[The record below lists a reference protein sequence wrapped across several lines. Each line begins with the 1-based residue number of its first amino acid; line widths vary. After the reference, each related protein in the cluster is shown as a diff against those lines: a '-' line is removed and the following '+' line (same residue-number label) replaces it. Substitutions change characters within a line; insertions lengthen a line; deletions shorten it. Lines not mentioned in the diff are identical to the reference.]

1 MECFDGER
9 VSIAMDSFDY
19 EACLRACAD
28 RQKGALRELYI
39 EEGNRLM
46 GVVFNIVRDRA
57 TAEDLIHD
65 LFLKIWQKAHTFDAT
80 RGNGRSWIYA
90 IARHLALDSIRF
102 SKRHITQS
110 QPAEDIPDTRD
121 SGWYERI
128 NSTHWGMGDSR
139 IQDCIMALEPERR
152 SCIYHAYVNGY
163 TQSEISDLLGAPLG
177 SVKSWIKRGLLAL
190 RECLG

>member
-1 MECFDGER
+1 MGGKSVAMETDT
-9 VSIAMDSFDY
+9 FDY
-19 EACLRACAD
+19 EACIRACAS
-28 RQKGALRELYI
+28 RNKKALRDLYL

-46 GVVFNIVRDRA
+46 GVVFNIVKNRS

-65 LFLKIWQKAHTFDAT
+65 LFLKIWQKAHTFDPS
-80 RGNGRSWIYA
+80 RGNGRSWIYS

-102 SKRHITQS
+102 SKRQVTQDF
-110 QPAEDIPDTRD
+110 PIDDIPDTRD
-121 SGWYERI
+121 SGWYERV
-128 NSTHWGMGDSR
+128 NSTHWGMGNHR

-163 TQSEISDLLGAPLG
+163 SQSEISDLLGAPLG
-177 SVKSWIKRGLLAL
+177 SVKSWIKRSLLAL